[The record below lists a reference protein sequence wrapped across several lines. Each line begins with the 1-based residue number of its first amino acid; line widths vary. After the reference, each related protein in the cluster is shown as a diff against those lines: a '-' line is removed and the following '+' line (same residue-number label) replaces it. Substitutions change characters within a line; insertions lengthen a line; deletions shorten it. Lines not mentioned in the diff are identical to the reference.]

1 MTSNDLII
9 IEAINGLESRIISL
23 QQDNK
28 DIRKDIRQEI
38 KDTRQELLTEIR
50 VNQVEIHAVHD
61 KINLG
66 FSLMT
71 VFLGVIGGIA
81 LLHPAIKALSEYF
94 KDKKEKYATEEK
106 VQEIVEKTVNNAL
119 AGKLR

>member
-1 MTSNDLII
+1 MTSNDLLI
-9 IEAINGLESRIISL
+9 IEAINGLESKIIFL
-23 QQDNK
+23 QQDVQN
-28 DIRKDIRQEI
+28 IRQEI
-38 KDTRQELLTEIR
+38 KDTRQELSTEIR
-50 VNQVEIHAVHD
+50 VNQVEIQAVHD

-106 VQEIVEKTVNNAL
+106 VQEIVEKAVNNAL

>member
-9 IEAINGLESRIISL
+9 IKAINGLESRIISL
-23 QQDNK
+23 QQDN
-28 DIRKDIRQEI
+28 KDIRQEI

-71 VFLGVIGGIA
+71 VFLGIIGGIA
-81 LLHPAIKALSEYF
+81 LLNPAIKALGEYF
-94 KDKKEKYATEEK
+94 ESRKKSYMTEKQ
-106 VQEIVEKTVNNAL
+106 VQELIEKNNAQIGVK
-119 AGKLR
+119 AVR